1 MAHEHHNREHEH
13 DRHEH
18 DRHHDHSHAH
28 DHHDHGLGHDD
39 DHHGHDHSHDHGH
52 SHEETVETP
61 WSTIALEGHTHEQ
74 AATVSATFHVNPES
88 SYAFSS
94 IVSLMQRIAKGV
106 EDAGGIVGHIKA
118 TAKQDGSFARASVI
132 AAELD
137 PTCEGDLSLKLG
149 SEADIQMA
157 VIAMLV
163 DQDAL
168 LALCREE
175 FAR

>member
-1 MAHEHHNREHEH
+1 MAHEHNQHEH
-13 DRHEH
+13 HH
-18 DRHHDHSHAH
+18 DHGHDHDHSH
-28 DHHDHGLGHDD
+28 
-39 DHHGHDHSHDHGH
+39 SHV
-52 SHEETVETP
+52 ETVETS
-61 WSTIALEGHTHEQ
+61 WGTIALEGHTHEQ
-74 AATVSATFHVNPES
+74 AATVSATFHLNAES